1 MANIDITK
9 KERCLMAND
18 TFNIDEIDELEPQI
32 TFDELQNAF
41 EELFHDCLKSCK
53 KKKILLQNKLD
64 VISKVFDVVKK
75 QKECLVNNEYCFKR
89 PLDSLKNASNSFISN
104 E

>member
-1 MANIDITK
+1 
-9 KERCLMAND
+9 MAND

-53 KKKILLQNKLD
+53 KKKSYYKINLML
-64 VISKVFDVVKK
+64 F
-75 QKECLVNNEYCFKR
+75 QKFLM
-89 PLDSLKNASNSFISN
+89 L
-104 E
+104 